1 MIICRCIKYLQKQ
14 TPPNGV
20 ELADDEFILHV
31 DGTAKTQRVVRH
43 MGATSWPG
51 VLQLVKTSL
60 VRECYLFCCSLP

>member
-1 MIICRCIKYLQKQ
+1 MNMMTICRCIKYLQKQ

-43 MGATSWPG
+43 IGETSWPG
-51 VLQLVKTSL
+51 AL
-60 VRECYLFCCSLP
+60 